1 MSSMAF
7 RLKTLVAVVVL
18 AATAAC
24 TATYRNHGYVPPQE
38 DLQNIVVGIDTRATV
53 DDVIGPPSTAGLL
66 SAGDYYYVRS
76 RVKNFGARRPE
87 VIERTVLAISFDA
100 ADVVQNIE
108 SFDLSDGRIVR
119 LSRRVTDNSVEGNGF
134 LRQMLGN
141 IGQFDPSEL
150 F

>member
-7 RLKTLVAVVVL
+7 RLKTLVAIVVL
-18 AATAAC
+18 TATAAC

-66 SAGDYYYVRS
+66 SDGDYYYVRS

-108 SFDLSDGRIVR
+108 TFDLSDGRIVR

>member
-53 DDVIGPPSTAGLL
+53 DDVIGPPSTSGLL
-66 SAGDYYYVRS
+66 SDGDYYYVRS

>member
-66 SAGDYYYVRS
+66 SDGDYYYVRS

>member
-66 SAGDYYYVRS
+66 SDGDYYYVRS

-134 LRQMLGN
+134 LRHMLGN

>member
-7 RLKTLVAVVVL
+7 RLKTLVAIVVL
-18 AATAAC
+18 TATAAC
-24 TATYRNHGYVPPQE
+24 MATYRNHGYVPPQE

-53 DDVIGPPSTAGLL
+53 DDVIGPPSTSGLL
-66 SAGDYYYVRS
+66 SDGDYYYVRS

>member
-7 RLKTLVAVVVL
+7 RLKTLVAIVVL
-18 AATAAC
+18 TAAAAC

-66 SAGDYYYVRS
+66 SDGDYYYVRS

-108 SFDLSDGRIVR
+108 TFDLSDGRIVR